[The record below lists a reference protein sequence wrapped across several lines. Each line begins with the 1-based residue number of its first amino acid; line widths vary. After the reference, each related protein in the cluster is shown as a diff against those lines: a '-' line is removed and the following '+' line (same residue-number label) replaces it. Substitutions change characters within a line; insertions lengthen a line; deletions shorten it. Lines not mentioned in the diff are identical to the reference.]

1 MLWTTKQKDGSF
13 RSIDTEN
20 CSLLDI
26 GIEFALMRRE
36 KLDKKQTRKD
46 VQ

>member
-26 GIEFALMRRE
+26 GIEFALMGRESKRR
-36 KLDKKQTRKD
+36 KRDKK
-46 VQ
+46 